1 MNTVSIEAA
10 NAAEA
15 EEVCAGLRGFN
26 ACAVRGLDFVPLWL
40 VVRDASGAL
49 QGAWWARST
58 WAGCR
63 LMRSGLQNQYVAWE
77 RGLRYSGRRKSERLK
92 RAQLLPIWILSI
104 GRRLASMKGMATP
117 NSAGWKI
124 SRQARRD
131 CSCRRSSW
139 RFIRMTKWA
148 WSADDPPS
156 CASVSL

>member
-1 MNTVSIEAA
+1 MLPRPKRSAPDCAA
-10 NAAEA
+10 SMR
-15 EEVCAGLRGFN
+15 VQ
-26 ACAVRGLDFVPLWL
+26 
-40 VVRDASGAL
+40 SGAWISCRCGSSCAMHPVPCR
-49 QGAWWARST
+49 GAWWARST

-77 RGLRYSGRRKSERLK
+77 RGLRYSGRRKSERLNW
-92 RAQLLPIWILSI
+92 AQVLPIWILSI